1 MQPVVTA
8 VFNTSGD
15 LYIYIYIYI
24 IIMTNETI
32 LHNLY
37 YLQIRRFHCNAE
49 LGAAGIRECPMVYT
63 VCGCVGD
70 IINAWCIPQ
79 NWCV

>member
-1 MQPVVTA
+1 MFQHATRGDCSLY
-8 VFNTSGD
+8 NTSGD
-15 LYIYIYIYI
+15 LYYIY
-24 IIMTNETI
+24 MTNETI

-49 LGAAGIRECPMVYT
+49 LGAAGFRVCPMVYT